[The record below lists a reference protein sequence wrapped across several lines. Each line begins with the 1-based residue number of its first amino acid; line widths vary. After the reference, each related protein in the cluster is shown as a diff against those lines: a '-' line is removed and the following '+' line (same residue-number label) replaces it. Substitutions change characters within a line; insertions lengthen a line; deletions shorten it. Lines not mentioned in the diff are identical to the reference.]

1 MTTTVSLK
9 TAVIGTLMLALLVP
23 AMSFAATPTVADLQ
37 TQYQTLMSQFEQLKS
52 ERRGSNASSTASTT
66 SKTSP
71 RRDDRRASTTVDR
84 TCMAAAVAT
93 RESAIKT
100 AWNTFTGSVTTAL
113 DKRAAALAAAW
124 GASAEGNREAVKK
137 AWTDWKKDKQAA
149 HTKLRTDRKGAWDA
163 FKKTAKD
170 SCKMTTPKEE
180 GLEKS
185 GSDSINL

>member
-23 AMSFAATPTVADLQ
+23 AMSFAATPTVTDLQ

-52 ERRGSNASSTASTT
+52 ERRGPNASSTKATST
-66 SKTSP
+66 K
-71 RRDDRRASTTVDR
+71 DRSGKASTTVDR

-93 RESAIKT
+93 RESAIKS
-100 AWNTFTGSVTTAL
+100 AWTTFTGGITTAL

-124 GASAEGNREAVKK
+124 SASADGNREAVKK
-137 AWTDWKKDKQAA
+137 AWADWKKDKQAA
-149 HTKLRTDRKGAWDA
+149 HIKLRMDRKTAWDA

-170 SCKMTTPKEE
+170 SCKLTTPKEE

-185 GSDSINL
+185 SSDSINL

>member
-52 ERRGSNASSTASTT
+52 ERRGPNASSTASST
-66 SKTSP
+66 K
-71 RRDDRRASTTVDR
+71 DRSGKASTTVDR

-93 RESAIKT
+93 RESAIKS
-100 AWNTFTGSVTTAL
+100 AWTTFTGGITTAL

-124 GASAEGNREAVKK
+124 GASADGNREGVKK
-137 AWTDWKKDKQAA
+137 AWADWKKEKQAA
-149 HTKLRTDRKGAWDA
+149 HIKLRMDRKTAWDA

-170 SCKMTTPKEE
+170 SCKLTTPKEE